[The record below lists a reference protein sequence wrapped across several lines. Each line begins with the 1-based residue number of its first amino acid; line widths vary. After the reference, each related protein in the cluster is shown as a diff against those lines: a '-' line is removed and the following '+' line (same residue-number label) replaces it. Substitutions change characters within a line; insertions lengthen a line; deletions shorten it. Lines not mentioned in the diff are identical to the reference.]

1 MSNRPD
7 GLRTALAFVPWWAWG
22 LVVVVALCGVVLMGA
37 VFPTAA
43 QSGSSAAD
51 LQCQCA
57 SAIGDD
63 PSETPT
69 ATTTASKCGGGG
81 TVVASDVPST
91 NPYASVTVDPGDNDV
106 SDWIRSCLSGPMQSA
121 PYQLPELAFGNT
133 GFAGSCAGA
142 LAASYRSE
150 AADMAELVR
159 GVIYQASVAATTQ
172 RCEKTSLDGIPAPT
186 GNGCQTSTDAIRGSN
201 SGAVILPT
209 TLAGQAI
216 CGQRVQLSAAS
227 AGDVV
232 FWDYGSRGPARA
244 GVVLGNGTMV
254 TADATTGRLV
264 EQTIPTS
271 RGVQVKRVLGAGA

>member
-7 GLRTALAFVPWWAWG
+7 GLRTALAFVPWWGWG
-22 LVVVVALCGVVLMGA
+22 LVLIAALCGVVLMGA

-57 SAIGDD
+57 DAIGDD

-69 ATTTASKCGGGG
+69 VTTTGSKCGGGG
-81 TVVASDVPST
+81 PVAASDIPST
-91 NPYASVTVDPGDNDV
+91 NPYASVTVDPSDDEI
-106 SDWIRSCLSGPMQSA
+106 SDWMRTCLSGPMRSA
-121 PYQLPELAFGNT
+121 PYQLPELEFRNA
-133 GFAGSCAGA
+133 GFASGCAGV
-142 LAASYRSE
+142 LAAGYRSE

-159 GVIYQASVAATTQ
+159 GVIYQASLAATTQ

-216 CGQRVQLSAAS
+216 CGQRVQPSAAS

-244 GVVLGNGTMV
+244 GVALGDGTMI
-254 TADATTGRLV
+254 TADATTGSLV
-264 EQTIPTS
+264 QQTIPTS